1 MKEESRF
8 CIILHAVYLVLNRFI
23 QISDLIS
30 GCLLGL
36 SLLFLVMGL
45 MPEKSYL
52 KIKQLKKSVIN

>member
-8 CIILHAVYLVLNRFI
+8 GIILHAVYLVLNRFI

-36 SLLFLVMGL
+36 SLLFLVMRL